1 MELGTS
7 KMDMMLST
15 LEKVLST
22 LSVNKERTR
31 KWVAVNYSLTTD
43 LADYIAQKMNVGYRL
58 VYKVVGKAVDELI
71 SKGKPFTEMKA
82 ADIIRIGTELG
93 IKLEL
98 SEDELKQAIDPINCI
113 NKRTH
118 IGGSNETT
126 MREMMTRREKSLE
139 QKQEWM
145 GLHEKKIT
153 EAIKRTDSLVDKII
167 GVR

>member
-1 MELGTS
+1 
-7 KMDMMLST
+7 
-15 LEKVLST
+15 
-22 LSVNKERTR
+22 
-31 KWVAVNYSLTTD
+31 
-43 LADYIAQKMNVGYRL
+43 
-58 VYKVVGKAVDELI
+58 
-71 SKGKPFTEMKA
+71 MKA

-98 SEDELKQAIDPINCI
+98 SEDELKQASDPINCI